1 MGGRLQIDRRFGI
14 IYKLPVGEFFI
25 IDMSSITTADFRKG
39 SVIEFKNEP
48 HAIVEFQHV
57 NPGKGSAFVRTRLK
71 ALKTGKVADFT
82 YKSGETVTEIPVET
96 HEAQYLYKEGDMYV
110 FMDNFN
116 YEQYHVSQS
125 LLSAYKNYLKP
136 NDTYQLLI
144 HEDSCLGIRFP
155 KKVRLLVTEA
165 SEGARGDTVAGAGK
179 VVTVETGLR
188 VTVPLFIKEGDTIA
202 IDTETGQYLER
213 A

>member
-1 MGGRLQIDRRFGI
+1 
-14 IYKLPVGEFFI
+14 
-25 IDMSSITTADFRKG
+25 MSSITTADFRKG
-39 SVIEFKNEP
+39 SVIEFKGEP

-71 ALKTGKVADFT
+71 SLKTGKVQDFT
-82 YKSGETVTEIPVET
+82 YKAGETVTEVPVET
-96 HEAQYLYKEGDMYV
+96 HEAQYLYKEGTAYV
-110 FMDNFN
+110 FMENFTF
-116 YEQYHVSQS
+116 EQYQVSES
-125 LLSAYKNYLKP
+125 VLFDFLVYLKP
-136 NDTYQLLI
+136 NDTYQLMV
-144 HEDSCLGIRFP
+144 HEDEVLGIRFP

-165 SEGARGDTVAGAGK
+165 SEGARGDSVAGAGK
-179 VVTVETGLR
+179 VVKVETGLA